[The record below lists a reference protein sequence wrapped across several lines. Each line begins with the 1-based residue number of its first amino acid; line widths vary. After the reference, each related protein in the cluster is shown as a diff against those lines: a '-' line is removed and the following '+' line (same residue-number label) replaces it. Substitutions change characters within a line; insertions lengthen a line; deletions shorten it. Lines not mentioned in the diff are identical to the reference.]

1 MTLSLT
7 LSEAPKAPRFFQ
19 FETSR
24 KYLPP
29 MDSCLPAVSLPWMSV
44 VIFSTCRICLEFWS
58 LQLNRS
64 SLFFGVGPPEKNY
77 NPLEKKYLLFPPP
90 CQHLEKKNPVSSPIF
105 PCQTLSWYTKE
116 SCFQLPNRT
125 DSVLSSQSPSS
136 SPNPIKTNRGIA
148 IFDQGLLIATHGCV
162 CILLRHFK
170 NKSNYKISAINYQ
183 LPSMNY

>member
-1 MTLSLT
+1 MGFMP
-7 LSEAPKAPRFFQ
+7 A
-19 FETSR
+19 
-24 KYLPP
+24 
-29 MDSCLPAVSLPWMSV
+29 AVSLPWMSV
-44 VIFSTCRICLEFWS
+44 VIFLLAGFVWNFGVYNWIWGLPIFWG
-58 LQLNRS
+58 RS
-64 SLFFGVGPPEKNY
+64 SGKKVTTPWKRNIWF
-77 NPLEKKYLLFPPP
+77 PLP
-90 CQHLEKKNPVSSPIF
+90 CQHLEKINPVSSPIF

-183 LPSMNY
+183 LPSMNYQSIKHQLSTTNYELLIVNY